1 MVTDVDNLSGGHHPS
16 QVKGYCQSNVLSPVC
31 VHRLVSFAVML
42 LAVRLKW
49 RRSVVIGRFG
59 SVSEV
64 RSFCSIR
71 L

>member
-1 MVTDVDNLSGGHHPS
+1 MVTDVDNLSGGHHQS